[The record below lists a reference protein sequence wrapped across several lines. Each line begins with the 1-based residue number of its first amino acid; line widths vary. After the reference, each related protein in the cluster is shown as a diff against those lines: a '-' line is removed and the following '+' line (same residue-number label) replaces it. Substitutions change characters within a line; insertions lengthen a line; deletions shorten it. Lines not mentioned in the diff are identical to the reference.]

1 VFELVIFNAGEN
13 LYSLLICYMLTN
25 LILLHDSF
33 TKIFQTR
40 ECIGVQMP
48 IDLWS
53 LYALMLKSRL
63 FEESVTQ
70 LWKDGLISGEMH
82 LGTGEEAIIAGVV
95 SHLGTHDA
103 MALDHRGTA
112 ALLMRG
118 VDPTLILRELLGKP
132 DGLCGGMGGHMH
144 LFSKPHL
151 AASSGIVGAEGPTA
165 AGFALA
171 VQYLHPGAVA
181 VAFFGEGAMNQGM
194 LMESLNLAA
203 VWRLPVVFVCKDD
216 RWSITTQ
223 SETVTGGDL
232 SDRAEW
238 LGVPGVCLDGRDV
251 TEVWEAARKAIA
263 LARAGEGPF
272 FLRARCVHFEGHF
285 LGYQLIRAVRNPL
298 REMPKITIPLTQS
311 FLRTSGAP
319 MRERVG
325 GLKSVLSAVL
335 STLRDPR
342 RDPNSDPLKRTRS
355 TLQSDSDR
363 LQALE
368 DDTERETGNIIAL
381 AMEEMVAS

>member
-1 VFELVIFNAGEN
+1 
-13 LYSLLICYMLTN
+13 M
-25 LILLHDSF
+25 
-33 TKIFQTR
+33 K
-40 ECIGVQMP
+40 MP

-95 SHLGTHDA
+95 AHLKEGDA

-112 ALLMRG
+112 AMLMRG
-118 VDPTLILRELLGKP
+118 VDPILILRELLGEP

-151 AASSGIVGAEGPTA
+151 AATSGIVGAEGPTA

-171 VQYLHPGAVA
+171 AQYLNPGAVT
-181 VAFFGEGAMNQGM
+181 VALFGEGAMNQGM
-194 LMESLNLAA
+194 LMESINLAA

-216 RWSITTQ
+216 SWSITTQ
-223 SETVTGGDL
+223 SDTVTGGDL
-232 SDRAEW
+232 HDRAKL
-238 LGVPGVCLDGRDV
+238 LGAPGICVDGRDV

-263 LARAGEGPF
+263 RARAGEGPY
-272 FLRARCVHFEGHF
+272 FLRAQCVHFEGHF
-285 LGYQLIRAVRNPL
+285 LGYQLIKAVRHPL

-311 FLRTSGAP
+311 FLRTSGASWG
-319 MRERVG
+319 ERVA

-342 RDPNSDPLKRTRS
+342 RDPENDPVRKTRNA
-355 TLQSDSDR
+355 LQSDKER
-363 LQALE
+363 LKALE
-368 DDTERETGNIIAL
+368 DETEREVGNIIAL
-381 AMEEMVAS
+381 AMEDTKS